1 MQAMIIPVASTTA
14 RGSLG
19 LPARY
24 HRSDHEEWAHEFV
37 LASCMGPSNGR
48 LSDVSCSQTAGL
60 TDLLCGGVL

>member
-1 MQAMIIPVASTTA
+1 MACGYNLTLAVNW
-14 RGSLG
+14 LG
-19 LPARY
+19 FPARY
-24 HRSDHEEWAHEFV
+24 HRSDREEWAHEFV